1 MSYHKEDAD
10 ICKHI
15 VESYYKPNDPTSTYN
30 LNKTVKLWVDFSRN
44 VLYNKSIKSN
54 NPEELNANT

>member
-30 LNKTVKLWVDFSRN
+30 LNNTVKLCVDVGS
-44 VLYNKSIKSN
+44 LG
-54 NPEELNANT
+54 L